1 MDFKVRYEQGYN
13 LVLQGKA
20 QEGLDYLLPLE
31 DGHPDWWNLLFMI
44 ALAYKS
50 MDDIGQAKT
59 YLEKILIMKPTQVDS
74 LVELALCYAGEGNLE
89 MAIDYLSKAAKI
101 KRDNPEILC
110 NLGMAYLHN
119 GNYDDAK
126 YFIEMAYQID
136 PMDEVT
142 IACMKQL

>member
-1 MDFKVRYEQGYN
+1 
-13 LVLQGKA
+13 
-20 QEGLDYLLPLE
+20 
-31 DGHPDWWNLLFMI
+31 
-44 ALAYKS
+44 
-50 MDDIGQAKT
+50 
-59 YLEKILIMKPTQVDS
+59 MKPTQVDS